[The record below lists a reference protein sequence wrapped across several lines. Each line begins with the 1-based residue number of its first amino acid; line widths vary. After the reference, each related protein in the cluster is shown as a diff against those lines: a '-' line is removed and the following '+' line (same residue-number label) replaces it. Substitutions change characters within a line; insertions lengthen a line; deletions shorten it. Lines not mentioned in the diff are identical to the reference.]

1 MHRIALITLAALL
14 TTACASSKRV
24 VVDKQGIDE
33 AQYQQDLTDCRAVA
47 DEVSTGRDAAE
58 GAAGGAI
65 IGGILGAIFGN
76 SGTAGRMAGGGA
88 TSGDQGQRSRCKAC
102 AAVQP
107 PSRSRQS
114 DASSRASSNAA
125 PCCNSAG
132 ISPSWAGGGRSS
144 ASASPLGVGTRKRA
158 GCRKAQSSSKSRP
171 LSSG

>member
-33 AQYQQDLTDCRAVA
+33 AQYQQDLTDCRTVA

-76 SGTAGRMAGGGA
+76 SSTAGRMAGGGA
-88 TSGDQGQRSRCKAC
+88 VIGAAGKAGDAEQEKSQVVKNCMR
-102 AAVQP
+102 
-107 PSRSRQS
+107 
-114 DASSRASSNAA
+114 
-125 PCCNSAG
+125 
-132 ISPSWAGGGRSS
+132 GRGYRV
-144 ASASPLGVGTRKRA
+144 LN
-158 GCRKAQSSSKSRP
+158 
-171 LSSG
+171 